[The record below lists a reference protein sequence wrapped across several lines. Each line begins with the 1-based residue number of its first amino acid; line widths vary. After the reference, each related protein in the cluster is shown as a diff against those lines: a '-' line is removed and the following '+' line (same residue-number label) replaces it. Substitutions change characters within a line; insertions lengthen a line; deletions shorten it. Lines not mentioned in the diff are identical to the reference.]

1 MVMQHSFVKKIL
13 TYLVHI
19 FFVFIQIGKSLPCI
33 DSVSEVTALEV
44 NKSLSA
50 LDFHDLATF
59 PIGPTC
65 PIDRGSFVPENTK
78 DFPIQPDDNQ
88 FRARV
93 IYELAKSDAITADS
107 K

>member
-1 MVMQHSFVKKIL
+1 M
-13 TYLVHI
+13 
-19 FFVFIQIGKSLPCI
+19 PCI

-44 NKSLSA
+44 DKSLPA
-50 LDFHDLATF
+50 LDFHDMATF

-93 IYELAKSDAITADS
+93 IYELAKSDAISADS
-107 K
+107 KFKNFTWKMS